1 MTPPTRPTPPA
12 RLARPARRST
22 GTPGAGVTV
31 AARRR
36 SRRTLGALLALAVV
50 ATAGA
55 PSLITIRRG
64 DTLWDLAREH
74 GTSVAALKQLNA
86 LPGNGKIYA
95 GDTLRLPSRSPASTR
110 SSGRTPASRG
120 ERSHVVRSG
129 DTLGGLALTYDVG
142 AGAIATR
149 NRLQG
154 STIAL
159 GRRLAIPGAGSS
171 RGPAAVP
178 TTNAGKRIPGAVRG
192 SVTQHRATLAARNQP
207 SKAQV
212 RQMVAA
218 TARQH
223 GVSPSL
229 AVAVAYHESGFQ
241 QRVVSGVDAVG
252 VMQVLPSTG
261 RVLGQQHGRTFDLLQ
276 TRDNITAGVLLLR
289 QLTRSTGSTEQALAA
304 YYQGLGSISR
314 RGVLPQTHSYVRN
327 IGVLRGRF
335 SNG

>member
-1 MTPPTRPTPPA
+1 MTPPTLLARPTP
-12 RLARPARRST
+12 PARRST
-22 GTPGAGVTV
+22 GTPVAGRTV

-55 PSLITIRRG
+55 PSLITNRPG

-74 GTSVAALKQLNA
+74 STSVAALKQLNA
-86 LPGNGKIYA
+86 LPGNGTIYA
-95 GDTLRLPSRSPASTR
+95 GDTLRLPSRSPASTQR
-110 SSGRTPASRG
+110 GGRGPASRG

-129 DTLGGLALTYDVG
+129 DTLGGLALAYDVD
-142 AGAIATR
+142 AGDIATR
-149 NRLQG
+149 NTLHG
-154 STIAL
+154 STVRL
-159 GRRLAIPGAGSS
+159 GRRIAIPGAASGASV
-171 RGPAAVP
+171 PA
-178 TTNAGKRIPGAVRG
+178 GRRIPEAVRG
-192 SVTQHRATLAARNQP
+192 SVAQHRTTLAGRSQP

-212 RQMVAA
+212 RQLVAA

-241 QRVVSGVDAVG
+241 QRAVSGVDAIG

-261 RVLGQQHGRTFDLLQ
+261 RVLGQQHGRTLDLLQ

-289 QLTRSTGSTEQALAA
+289 QLTRSTGSTEEALAA

-314 RGVLPQTHSYVRN
+314 RGVLPQTHSYVRS
-327 IGVLRGRF
+327 IDVLRERF
-335 SNG
+335 PNG